1 MGLRSP
7 PAAVLGTCCLPC
19 SAQQRVAPSAA
30 DSGARQAAGPSPALD
45 SCSFVGAEMPRGRRF
60 HWEVVV
66 VEDKTPNAFVLP
78 GGKIVV
84 FTSAPPLAAQSLAA
98 SAGDGG
104 HLLPPSTQLG
114 TRCCTPSLR
123 EVLLLTRPGS
133 APSAGLLLPEQQNF
147 LLLLLL
153 LRKCVRRV
161 RAGLIKLLDRDED
174 LLAAVLGHEV
184 AHALARHSTEKL
196 RCGSGFSQVST
207 GSLGEHCS
215 WRCRWQGV
223 RAGAG
228 RVACE
233 PEAHM
238 IA

>member
-1 MGLRSP
+1 M
-7 PAAVLGTCCLPC
+7 
-19 SAQQRVAPSAA
+19 
-30 DSGARQAAGPSPALD
+30 
-45 SCSFVGAEMPRGRRF
+45 
-60 HWEVVV
+60 V

-196 RCGSGFSQVST
+196 RCGLGFPRFPQAPCVST
-207 GSLGEHCS
+207 A
-215 WRCRWQGV
+215 
-223 RAGAG
+223 AGAAGG
-228 RVACE
+228 RACGQARGAL
-233 PEAHM
+233 PASQRRT
-238 IA
+238 

>member
-1 MGLRSP
+1 VFAPR
-7 PAAVLGTCCLPC
+7 AQD
-19 SAQQRVAPSAA
+19 AQQEWLGRGFTQPACSRARHLLSAVQCTTA
-30 DSGARQAAGPSPALD
+30 CCAERSRQRCMASSGPQPCTSRD

-84 FTSAPPLAAQSLAA
+84 FTSAPPHAAQALAAPLGS
-98 SAGDGG
+98 GG

-114 TRCCTPSLR
+114 TWCSTPSLR

-196 RCGSGFSQVST
+196 RCGLGFPRFPQAPCVST
-207 GSLGEHCS
+207 A
-215 WRCRWQGV
+215 
-223 RAGAG
+223 AGAAGG
-228 RVACE
+228 RA
-233 PEAHM
+233 
-238 IA
+238 

>member
-1 MGLRSP
+1 
-7 PAAVLGTCCLPC
+7 
-19 SAQQRVAPSAA
+19 
-30 DSGARQAAGPSPALD
+30 
-45 SCSFVGAEMPRGRRF
+45 MPRGRRF

-84 FTSAPPLAAQSLAA
+84 FTSAPPHAAQALAAPLGS
-98 SAGDGG
+98 GG

-114 TRCCTPSLR
+114 TWCSTPSLR

-133 APSAGLLLPEQQNF
+133 APSAGLLLPEQAE
-147 LLLLLL
+147 LLL

-196 RCGSGFSQVST
+196 RCGLGFPRFPQAPCVST
-207 GSLGEHCS
+207 A
-215 WRCRWQGV
+215 
-223 RAGAG
+223 AGAAGG
-228 RVACE
+228 RACGQARGVL
-233 PEAHM
+233 PASQRRT
-238 IA
+238 